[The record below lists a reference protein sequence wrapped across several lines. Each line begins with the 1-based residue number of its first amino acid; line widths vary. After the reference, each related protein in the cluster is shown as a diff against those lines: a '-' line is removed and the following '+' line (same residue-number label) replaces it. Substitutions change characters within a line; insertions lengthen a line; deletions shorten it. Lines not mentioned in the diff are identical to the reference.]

1 MTEILSGFKRDWQE
15 EISHSF
21 MRDLCGFPDEFR
33 WLPVDANK
41 KQIFGHEWQKHGGYK
56 IEDVRYIRKKHFR
69 GLALITGRQS
79 GAAVIDMDGPGS
91 EESFEHFISHS
102 FAELPD
108 TIAWTSGRP
117 GRHSRVYL
125 VPDEWWE
132 RLSQREDKYLPGL
145 GHFELRGANHYA
157 VMRGKHPNKDGDGQ
171 GFYDWLPG
179 KSPFKL
185 KVAKAPEWLLQ
196 VWADMAAPRCKPSK
210 SAPNANGFKPRKS
223 HEELLFD
230 LQRVDY
236 LQELFHPANEYSDY
250 DTWLHFGMELHSLSC
265 DLGDPEQLYERW
277 VEWCSDMLNFDE
289 PECRLKWDS
298 FSEKAGGRTFAS
310 FIQRA
315 KEHPKN
321 VAPKP
326 PKPQGFGDESDEAQ
340 EIRELFEDL
349 YDLLKRDDPEEFAQ
363 VLQKRG
369 ALLSRRLNR
378 DEIQRR
384 LLLMV
389 AQEHGLRI
397 GEGGNANPRHRGL
410 HTTPSAQGSYTQ
422 LVPGFTHKGKD
433 TLLFGASGAGKSMA
447 ALGLSYATATG
458 HAQFLDMEFG
468 TAPKDR
474 GATLWIGT
482 DGGEGAH
489 AMVRD
494 YGKKLNVPDKDN
506 WFRNFTFWG
515 ADSETGEQPWGFHV
529 AGIHR
534 LCSELQQGHA
544 YGSRY
549 ALVVIDT
556 LKAVMDM
563 GDINYS
569 TGPMGVVMRLM
580 QAIAAKFEVA
590 VVWIHHPSKSNG
602 GKDQGV
608 SSSGGNSN
616 IYEIPF
622 AVHNLYKVERGDH
635 PHVTRWVVE
644 KYRGSPGRKF
654 DYVIDET
661 EGLFRLLPPEVGTEA
676 ELYEELLANHTAG
689 TSAAEL
695 ANVMNLEKKTL
706 YNRWLTPQKKMK
718 LITSKNSRFYLSK
731 AGGLKLA
738 ELMPEKAKEIES
750 ISAKGGWETG
760 KPGKTS

>member
-1 MTEILSGFKRDWQE
+1 MGITMVPLIHSLSALPE
-15 EISHSF
+15 T
-21 MRDLCGFPDEFR
+21 FR
-33 WLPVDANK
+33 FTPVN
-41 KQIFGHEWQKHGGYK
+41 GYK
-56 IEDVRYIRKKHFR
+56 IPIH
-69 GLALITGRQS
+69 GLAWEKHPYTLEKLMDNYHRYEGIGLMTGPIS
-79 GAAVIDMDGPGS
+79 GAMSLDMDGIGS
-91 EESFEHFISHS
+91 DLSFEAKTGHQISD
-102 FAELPD
+102 LPP
-108 TIAWTSGRP
+108 TVGWSSGRP
-117 GRHSRVYL
+117 GRLGL
-125 VPDEWWE
+125 VFTVPSHWWE
-132 RLSQREDKYLPGL
+132 RITGGKSRSIDGAGK
-145 GHFELRGANHYA
+145 FELRGPGQQA
-157 VMRGKHPNKDGDGQ
+157 VMVGKHPNDKLTIGAGEPDQKVEPGWGDGN
-171 GFYDWLPG
+171 GFYAWLPG
-179 KSPFKL
+179 QSPDQIQ
-185 KVAKAPEWLLQ
+185 VAEAPEWLLEA
-196 VWADMAAPRCKPSK
+196 WAGMCAPRRKTTASTR
-210 SAPNANGFKPRKS
+210 FKHKKS
-223 HEELLFD
+223 HEERLFD
-230 LQRVDY
+230 LKRVDY
-236 LQELFHPANEYSDY
+236 LQELFQPANEYSDY

-298 FSEKAGGRTFAS
+298 FSEKEGGRTFAS

-315 KEHPKN
+315 KEHPKY

-326 PKPQGFGDESDEAQ
+326 PKPQGFGDEPDKAQ

-363 VLQKRG
+363 VVQKRG

-378 DEIQRR
+378 DEIQKR
-384 LLLMV
+384 LRLMV
-389 AQEHGLRI
+389 AKEHGLRI

-410 HTTPSAQGSYTQ
+410 HTPPTAQGSYTQ

-458 HAQFLDMEFG
+458 HAPFLDMEFG
-468 TAPKDR
+468 TAPKER

-494 YGKKLNVPDKDN
+494 YGKKLNVPDKDTL
-506 WFRNFTFWG
+506 FRNFTFWG

-590 VVWIHHPSKSNG
+590 VVWVHHPSKSNG
-602 GKDQGV
+602 GKDQGI

-622 AVHNLYKVERGDH
+622 AVHNLYKVERGGH

-706 YNRWLTPQKKMK
+706 YNRWLTPQKKLK
-718 LITSKNSRFYLSK
+718 LITSKNSRFYLTK

-738 ELMPEKAKEIES
+738 ELMPEKAKEIEA

-760 KPGKTS
+760 KTGKTR